1 MVNSFTIKGLTTV
14 RTELASQ
21 IDDMKFRLQNLEVDL
36 THVDKTLRIL
46 GVDNPELSVKPK
58 KLSVTGLF
66 MANELPR
73 LIIAEF
79 RQSEKPLTARE
90 IATSIIRIKGWS
102 KSDKRLVTAMTN
114 KVGAVLNRWR
124 RKDVV
129 AYERQGKAFY
139 WRLV

>member
-1 MVNSFTIKGLTTV
+1 MVNTFTIKGLTTV

-21 IDDMKFRLQNLEVDL
+21 IDDMKFRLQNLEIDL

-58 KLSVTGLF
+58 KLSVSGLF

-79 RQSEKPLTARE
+79 RQSGKPLTARE
-90 IATSIIRIKGWS
+90 IAISIIRIKGWN
-102 KSDKRLVTAMTN
+102 KGDKRLETAMTD
-114 KVGAVLNRWR
+114 KVGTVLNRWR
-124 RKDVV
+124 RKNIT
-129 AYERQGKAFY
+129 AYERQGKTFN